1 MKHSREMIENKHY
14 ELTSIIDRVMDD
26 TAHDLRIIRNTVEE
40 LRACGPADV
49 DETIDVALGLIDE
62 LISTLES

>member
-1 MKHSREMIENKHY
+1 MRRSREMIENKHY
-14 ELTSIIDRVMDD
+14 ELASIVDRVLDD
-26 TAHDLRIIRNTVEE
+26 TVHDLRIIRGTVEE
-40 LRACGPADV
+40 LRTCGPADV

>member
-1 MKHSREMIENKHY
+1 MRRSREMIESKHY
-14 ELTSIIDRVMDD
+14 ELTSIVDRVLDD
-26 TAHDLRIIRNTVEE
+26 TAHDLRIIRTTVEE
-40 LRACGPADV
+40 LRTCSPADV

>member
-1 MKHSREMIENKHY
+1 MKHSREMIENKHH
-14 ELTSIIDRVMDD
+14 ELTAMVDRVLDD
-26 TAHDLRIIRNTVEE
+26 TAHDLRIIKNTVDE
-40 LRACGPADV
+40 LKHCAPEDR

>member
-1 MKHSREMIENKHY
+1 MRRSREMIEQKHS
-14 ELTSIIDRVMDD
+14 ELTMLVDRVLDD
-26 TAHDLRIIRNTVEE
+26 TAHDLRIIRSTVEE
-40 LRACGPADV
+40 LRTCGPSDV

>member
-1 MKHSREMIENKHY
+1 MRHSREMIEQKHY
-14 ELTSIIDRVMDD
+14 ELTAMTDRVLDD

-40 LRACGPADV
+40 LRTCAPEDR
-49 DETIDVALGLIDE
+49 DETIEVALGLIDE